1 MLTNN
6 MSLRQMIDFKPN
18 DEDMALLPLDVTVY
32 VKVTAISKDK
42 NTNYDFIRY
51 FFADEETSRLFK
63 DLNKTIFY
71 DFDAT
76 EVKNSGKFLTLFE
89 LYAYDS
95 ASSIL
100 FPLKEILDNYNHN
113 ADIFLDLYTFDNKII
128 RLSDVDGIVSA
139 ENVISAWRKEK
150 EN

>member
-1 MLTNN
+1 MVKF
-6 MSLRQMIDFKPN
+6 MPSDG
-18 DEDMALLPLDVTVY
+18 DMAMLDLDVVVY
-32 VKVTAISKDK
+32 LRVSLISLTKKD
-42 NTNYDFIRY
+42 NYDFIRY

-100 FPLKEILDNYNHN
+100 IPLKEILDNYNHN

>member
-76 EVKNSGKFLTLFE
+76 EVKNSGKSLNLFE

-100 FPLKEILDNYNHN
+100 IPLKEILDNYNHN
-113 ADIFLDLYTFDNKII
+113 ADIFLDLYTFDKKII

-139 ENVISAWRKEK
+139 ENVISA
-150 EN
+150 

>member
-18 DEDMALLPLDVTVY
+18 DEDMALLPLDATVY
-32 VKVTAISKDK
+32 IKVTAISKDK

-63 DLNKTIFY
+63 DLNKTVFY

-100 FPLKEILDNYNHN
+100 IPLKEILDNYNHN

-139 ENVISAWRKEK
+139 ENVINA
-150 EN
+150 

>member
-51 FFADEETSRLFK
+51 FFADE
-63 DLNKTIFY
+63 
-71 DFDAT
+71 
-76 EVKNSGKFLTLFE
+76 
-89 LYAYDS
+89 
-95 ASSIL
+95 
-100 FPLKEILDNYNHN
+100 
-113 ADIFLDLYTFDNKII
+113 
-128 RLSDVDGIVSA
+128 
-139 ENVISAWRKEK
+139 
-150 EN
+150 